1 MGAHILPYWQAT
13 SQRMR
18 SAHGPDTACSVN
30 PGNLARQ
37 SRCARKTERTLGRD
51 TTTDGSQ
58 AHPEP
63 CSVCKSLIFLETGVY
78 IMAVMRESST
88 QSVGVHSAQG
98 VWLAP
103 TYDTRTAHASSSAAW
118 TSWPGNGYP
127 PTSDARG
134 SIEVLPNSH
143 IKLSFLTPCKT
154 RSS

>member
-13 SQRMR
+13 SQEMR
-18 SAHGPDTACSVN
+18 SAHGLDTTLYRTRLDIAN
-30 PGNLARQ
+30 TARGT
-37 SRCARKTERTLGRD
+37 RIPERTSGGD

-143 IKLSFLTPCKT
+143 TKLSFLTPCKT